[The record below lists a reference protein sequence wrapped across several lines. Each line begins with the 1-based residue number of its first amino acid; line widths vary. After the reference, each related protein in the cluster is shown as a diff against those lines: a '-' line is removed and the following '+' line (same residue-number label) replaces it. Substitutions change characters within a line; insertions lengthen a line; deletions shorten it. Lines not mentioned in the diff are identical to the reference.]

1 MLFPLFFPPVWGD
14 EVYSDVQER
23 FNEGRPKAGNT
34 GAFWEQQSK
43 ALTWHYSHAIGSR
56 IQKRGKVIRCR
67 TGLLLAC
74 TKVWGW
80 KNPDLR
86 QQDQSNRG
94 NAVPIEL
101 CWEWKQRGPKR
112 NIHLGGGK
120 GKVIAE
126 QQRMVE
132 ADGWVQWTCG
142 GQWSERER
150 ERERSV
156 LPIPTRK
163 EAQHTSTPLPAY
175 INTHI
180 LSINQSIN
188 H

>member
-1 MLFPLFFPPVWGD
+1 MCCVLYFFHLYGVMRSTVMYKKGSMRED
-14 EVYSDVQER
+14 QRQGTLVHS
-23 FNEGRPKAGNT
+23 GN
-34 GAFWEQQSK
+34 SK

-67 TGLLLAC
+67 RGLLLAC

-156 LPIPTRK
+156 RTR
-163 EAQHTSTPLPAY
+163 TWVRGTGLRY
-175 INTHI
+175 VCV
-180 LSINQSIN
+180 
-188 H
+188 